1 MSAACKGRERAADS
15 TKENDLQDRADIL
28 HMSVR
33 LMISDDCLLSL
44 LQCMLRLSLQPEFLP
59 HEIPLV
65 LLTYYSSAGYL
76 HAAGG

>member
-1 MSAACKGRERAADS
+1 
-15 TKENDLQDRADIL
+15 
-28 HMSVR
+28 
-33 LMISDDCLLSL
+33 
-44 LQCMLRLSLQPEFLP
+44 MLRLSLQPEFLP